1 MTLIIRKIFR
11 ENDVVC
17 PKLKWPEIRV
27 FVVREK
33 IGTAKESIL
42 EPVASREQNF
52 QKNCPPS
59 IYYKDLEVRITRIC
73 SKTAGRF
80 TL

>member
-17 PKLKWPEIRV
+17 PKFTRPEIRV

-33 IGTAKESIL
+33 IGKSKESIL
-42 EPVASREQNF
+42 EPVALTDENF
-52 QKNCPPS
+52 KKNIPPS
-59 IYYKDLEVRITRIC
+59 I
-73 SKTAGRF
+73 
-80 TL
+80 